1 MSRGLTEA
9 PEPEEQGPS
18 LQEMD
23 SALRELYAFTGALS
37 GRIEELE
44 NIIAKVIQLNLPEE
58 EAADRKNLKG
68 L

>member
-44 NIIAKVIQLNLPEE
+44 NIIAKAIQLNLPEA